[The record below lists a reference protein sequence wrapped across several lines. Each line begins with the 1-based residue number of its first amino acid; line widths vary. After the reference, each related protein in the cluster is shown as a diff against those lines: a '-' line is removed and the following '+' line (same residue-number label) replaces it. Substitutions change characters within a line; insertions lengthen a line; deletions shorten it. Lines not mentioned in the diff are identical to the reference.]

1 MPDRPPM
8 IRTDGSNGFAHNT
21 MKVRV
26 PAIIREVKA
35 LNLDYLASIQ
45 AALLRL
51 AEDME
56 NDQAIPMLHPLAPDY
71 ESWATSY
78 APYAGDTWLN
88 TDWFFAE
95 IYTYRLLIQ
104 VVRWWETGRDPFAPK
119 KVAELGSPAL
129 WELIERTLTMQARP
143 FDEHLLRLI
152 YAALWGNRI
161 DLSYAAS
168 LAHGTTSSGEDL
180 LVDDGAAVVRHLLER
195 TGNIHIIV
203 DNTGSELAMDLALA
217 DVLLEKDTNRVIIH
231 PKMHP
236 TFVSDATVPDVNMLI
251 QRMARHP
258 QSSIIRALGE
268 RLFLA
273 FENGRLCLAPDFY
286 WNSTRVLWD
295 MPPHLVE
302 VFRHAALV
310 IIKGDANYRRMV
322 GDLLWLPETLYATV
336 TEFFPAP
343 LLALRT
349 LKSDVV
355 VGLPAGLVQRLDQ
368 ADPLWR
374 VSGRHGLIQF
384 RP

>member
-1 MPDRPPM
+1 M
-8 IRTDGSNGFAHNT
+8 IRTDSSNAFAHHT

-26 PAIIREVKA
+26 PAIIREVMA
-35 LNLDYLASIQ
+35 LNSDYSPAMLDALA
-45 AALLRL
+45 RL

-56 NDQAIPMLHPLAPDY
+56 NDQPIPMLQPLAPDY
-71 ESWATSY
+71 ESWAANY

-95 IYTYRLLIQ
+95 IYTYRLLMQ
-104 VVRWWETGRDPFAPK
+104 AVRWWETGRDPFAPK
-119 KVAELGSPAL
+119 KIAELGSSAL
-129 WELIERTLTMQARP
+129 WELIERTLSLQDTP
-143 FDEHLLRLI
+143 FGERLLSLI

-168 LAHGTTSSGEDL
+168 LAHGTTSSNEDL
-180 LVDDGAAVVRHLLER
+180 LVDDSAAVVKHLTET
-195 TGNIHIIV
+195 TGDIHIIV
-203 DNTGSELAMDLALA
+203 DNTGSEMAMDLALTDA
-217 DVLLEKDTNRVIIH
+217 LLENENNRIIIH

-236 TFVSDATVPDVNMLI
+236 TFVSDATAPDVLTLI
-251 QRMARHP
+251 ERMAMH
-258 QSSIIRALGE
+258 QTAVVSTLGE
-268 RLFLA
+268 RLSHA
-273 FENGRLCLAPDFY
+273 FESGRLILAPDFY

-302 VFRHAALV
+302 VFRVAALV

-322 GDLLWLPETLYATV
+322 GDVLWPPDVPYATV
-336 TEFFPAP
+336 VDFFPAP

-355 VGLPAGLVQRLDQ
+355 VGLPTGLDQRLDET
-368 ADPLWR
+368 DPAWR

-384 RP
+384 RA